1 MINAVMNA
9 DLMTHKM
16 RDWCKIGEKYK
27 VCRLTKRLN
36 KKTQSNITKDKNG
49 WSILSAGSVL
59 ENI

>member
-1 MINAVMNA
+1 MNA